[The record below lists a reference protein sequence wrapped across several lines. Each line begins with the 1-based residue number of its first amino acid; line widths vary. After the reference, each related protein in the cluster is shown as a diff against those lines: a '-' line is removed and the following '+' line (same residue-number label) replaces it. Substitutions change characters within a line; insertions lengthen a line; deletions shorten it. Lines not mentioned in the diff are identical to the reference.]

1 MERFDQVLEQIAAE
15 QAERMRFK
23 YTGPLPPHSFVELSG
38 GALTMGFFTGL
49 LTLPL
54 APVRGVTW
62 VVDQVADE
70 VDRQLYDEGSIRRE
84 LLQLE
89 LELRRRQRSTKT
101 ERLVRE
107 EELFERLAIAHER
120 RAATGEVRRDG

>member
-1 MERFDQVLEQIAAE
+1 
-15 QAERMRFK
+15 
-23 YTGPLPPHSFVELSG
+23 
-38 GALTMGFFTGL
+38 MGFFTAL

-62 VVDQVADE
+62 FVEQVAEE

-89 LELRRRQRSTKT
+89 LEYEDGNIDEA
-101 ERLVRE
+101 ERLERE
-107 EELFERLAIAHER
+107 EELFDRLAIAQQR
-120 RAATGEVRRDG
+120 RAGTEEEQHDG